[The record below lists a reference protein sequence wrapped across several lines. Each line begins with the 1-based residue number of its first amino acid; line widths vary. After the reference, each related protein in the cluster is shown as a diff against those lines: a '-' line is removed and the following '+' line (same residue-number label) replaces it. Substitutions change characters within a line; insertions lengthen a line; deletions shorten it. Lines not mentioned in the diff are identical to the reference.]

1 MFHDHAAP
9 HVPGQTLARSRFQHE
24 GLAARTAS
32 NSELLLVGQI
42 GLEPKVANTK
52 KL

>member
-9 HVPGQTLARSRFQHE
+9 HVPRQMLARSRFQHE

-42 GLEPKVANTK
+42 GVKGRDLNPK
-52 KL
+52 